1 MRSIAITPE
10 GYRSIKEPVRIDF
23 CRDLP
28 TVLVGKNGSGKTNIL
43 SALEWITQNARSGIA
58 PPGDGP
64 QGWTAELL
72 LSTEDLAEL
81 FPGRTDLPEEMPI
94 MVCAGADGRIGQIR
108 SKELTALLRE
118 EQHAMTEQANALERA
133 LDSYERQ
140 LAAIAGD
147 DDEIDP
153 VHCFAATDHR
163 GLSTNYGMLCL
174 RLGCTLDRARELAE
188 AVQRSFSGEEDAF
201 SLVAFDAYFG
211 SLDAAMLPFRLT
223 YVEPQLSAFEKRYVT
238 VDRTNLRR
246 QIARINKKTAAACA
260 AIDERWNALTQ
271 RMKGLC
277 AALTNEQTMFPRD
290 SALCPLIRRIRAAI
304 GRRCLFLRSENS
316 AVIFKENE
324 GRQQIY
330 RQDASHTILA
340 VYLRQVY
347 RGDDREERLRQLE
360 KGEMPS
366 LSDEET
372 DAFTSYLRSVQPQFE
387 QGMIRDITVERGER
401 GELSIVLHENT
412 GDTVSLDQTSA
423 GRRWYFTF
431 LLMKSTLSPGD
442 LFLIDEPAAALH
454 PLAQKAVREELCALK
469 RAGIEVVFTT
479 HSPYLIPDEQHCVR
493 FVTMTDGGTAVAAI
507 GDEEQM
513 AALRAQIGCDGDDVF
528 SLQELVDRY
537 NRDAEGVAHRCYDEL
552 MKKFKNVEGAAKR
565 TLLSPGTIKSWHSGS
580 KKKKRAP
587 KFENVIRAATAL
599 GMPLSDLFR

>member
-1 MRSIAITPE
+1 MRLVAITPE
-10 GYRSIKEPVRIDF
+10 GYRSIKAPVRIDF

-43 SALEWITQNARSGIA
+43 SALEWITQNVRSEIA

-72 LSTEDLAEL
+72 LSTKDLAEL

-94 MVCAGADGRIGQIR
+94 TVCAGADGRIGQIR

-118 EQHAMTEQANALERA
+118 ELHAMTEQANALARA

-153 VHCFAATDHR
+153 VHCFVATDHR

-174 RLGCTLDRARELAE
+174 RLRCKLDLARELADT
-188 AVQRSFSGEEDAF
+188 VQRSFSDEEDAF
-201 SLVAFDAYFG
+201 SLAG
-211 SLDAAMLPFRLT
+211 LDAPFGMLDAKVQPFRLT
-223 YVEPQLSAFEKRYVT
+223 YVEPQLAAFEKRYVT

-246 QIARINKKTAAACA
+246 QIARINQKTAAACA
-260 AIDERWNALTQ
+260 AIDELWNALTE
-271 RMKGLC
+271 RMNGLR
-277 AALTNEQTMFPRD
+277 AALSNEQTTFSGD
-290 SALCPLIRRIRAAI
+290 GALCPLVCRIRAAI

-324 GRQQIY
+324 GRQLFDV
-330 RQDASHTILA
+330 QDASRTILA
-340 VYLRQVY
+340 VYLRQGY
-347 RGDDREERLRQLE
+347 RGDDKEERLRQLE
-360 KGEMPS
+360 KREMPP
-366 LSDEET
+366 LSDEDI
-372 DAFTSYLRSVQPQFE
+372 DAFTAYLRSVQPQFE
-387 QGMIRDITVERGER
+387 QGMIRDITVERAER

-431 LLMKSTLSPGD
+431 LLMKNTLSDGD

-469 RAGIEVVFTT
+469 KAGVEVVFTT

-552 MKKFKNVEGAAKR
+552 MKKFKNVEVVAQK
-565 TLLSPGTIKSWHSGS
+565 TLLSSAAIKSWHSGS
-580 KKKKRAP
+580 QKKKRTP
-587 KFENVIRAATAL
+587 EFENVIRAATVL
-599 GMPLSDLFR
+599 GIPLSDLVR

>member
-1 MRSIAITPE
+1 MRLVAITPE

-23 CRDLP
+23 CQDLP

-43 SALEWITQNARSGIA
+43 SALEWIAKNARSEIA
-58 PPGDGP
+58 PHGEGP

-81 FPGRTDLPEEMPI
+81 FPDRTDLPDGLPI
-94 MVCAGADGRIGQIR
+94 TVCSGENGRIDRIC
-108 SKELTALLRE
+108 SKELIALLHE
-118 EQHAMTEQANALERA
+118 ERDAMTAQANALARA

-174 RLGCTLDRARELAE
+174 RLRCKLDLARELADT
-188 AVQRSFSGEEDAF
+188 VQRSFSDEEDAF
-201 SLVAFDAYFG
+201 SLAGIDAPFG
-211 SLDAAMLPFRLT
+211 TLDAAVQPFRLT
-223 YVEPQLSAFEKRYVT
+223 YVEPQLAAFEKRYVA
-238 VDRTNLRR
+238 VDRKNLRR
-246 QIARINKKTAAACA
+246 QIARINQKTAAACA
-260 AIDERWNALTQ
+260 AIDEQWNALTQ
-271 RMKGLC
+271 QMKGLR
-277 AALTNEQTMFPRD
+277 AALSNEQTTFSGD
-290 SALCPLIRRIRAAI
+290 GALCPLVCRIRAAI

-324 GRQQIY
+324 GRQLFDV
-330 RQDASHTILA
+330 RDASRTILTA
-340 VYLRQVY
+340 YLQQVY
-347 RGDDREERLRQLE
+347 QGDDREERLRQLA
-360 KGEMPS
+360 KGEMPP
-366 LSDEET
+366 LSDEDI
-372 DAFTSYLRSVQPQFE
+372 DAFAAYLRSVQPPFE
-387 QGMIRDITVERGER
+387 QGMIKDITVERTAQG
-401 GELSIVLHENT
+401 GLSILLHENT
-412 GDTVSLDQTSA
+412 GDTVPLNETSA

-431 LLMKSTLSPGD
+431 LLMKSTLSRGD

-469 RAGIEVVFTT
+469 KAGVEVVFTT

-493 FVTMTDGGTAVAAI
+493 FVTMTDGGTAVAAV

-528 SLQELVDRY
+528 SLQELVDWYER
-537 NRDAEGVAHRCYDEL
+537 NAME
-552 MKKFKNVEGAAKR
+552 AAKR
-565 TLLSPGTIKSWHSGS
+565 CYHALIKKFSAIDAAASAVGYGEETLEKW
-580 KKKKRAP
+580 KKRKRRIVP
-587 KFENVIRAATAL
+587 KAL
-599 GMPLSDLFR
+599 IKVSELTGVPVKELIG

>member
-1 MRSIAITPE
+1 MRLVAITPE

-23 CRDLP
+23 CQDLP

-43 SALEWITQNARSGIA
+43 SALEWIAKNARSEIA
-58 PPGDGP
+58 PHGEGP

-81 FPGRTDLPEEMPI
+81 FPDRTDLPEEMPI
-94 MVCAGADGRIGQIR
+94 TVRAGADGRIGQIC
-108 SKELTALLRE
+108 SKELTALLHE
-118 EQHAMTEQANALERA
+118 ERDAMTAQANALARA

-163 GLSTNYGMLCL
+163 GRLTDHGELCR
-174 RLGCTLDRARELAE
+174 RLACTLDRARKLAD
-188 AVQRSFSGEEDAF
+188 AVQRSFSDEEDAF
-201 SLVAFDAYFG
+201 SLAGLDAPFG
-211 SLDAAMLPFRLT
+211 MLDAAVQPFRLT
-223 YVEPQLSAFEKRYVT
+223 YVEPQLAAFEKRYVT

-246 QIARINKKTAAACA
+246 QIARINQKTAAACA
-260 AIDERWNALTQ
+260 AINELWNALTE
-271 RMKGLC
+271 RMNGLR
-277 AALTNEQTMFPRD
+277 AALTNEQTTFSGD

-324 GRQQIY
+324 GRQLFDA
-330 RQDASHTILA
+330 RDASRTILTA
-340 VYLRQVY
+340 YLQQVY
-347 RGDDREERLRQLE
+347 QGDDREERLRQLA
-360 KGEMPS
+360 KGEMPP
-366 LSDEET
+366 LSDEDI
-372 DAFTSYLRSVQPQFE
+372 DAFAAYLRSVQPPFE
-387 QGMIRDITVERGER
+387 QGMIRDITVERTAQG
-401 GELSIVLHENT
+401 GLSILLHENT
-412 GDTVSLDQTSA
+412 GDTVPLNETSA

-431 LLMKSTLSPGD
+431 LLMKSTLSRGD

-469 RAGIEVVFTT
+469 KAGVEVAFTT

-507 GDEEQM
+507 EDEEQM

-537 NRDAEGVAHRCYDEL
+537 ERNAMEAARRCYYAL
-552 MKKFKNVEGAAKR
+552 IKKFSAIDAAASAVGYGEE
-565 TLLSPGTIKSWHSGS
+565 TLEKW
-580 KKKKRAP
+580 KKR
-587 KFENVIRAATAL
+587 KRRIVLKAL
-599 GMPLSDLFR
+599 IKVSELTGVPVKELIG

>member
-1 MRSIAITPE
+1 MMKLIAITPE

-23 CRDLP
+23 CQDLP

-43 SALEWITQNARSGIA
+43 SALEWIAKNARSEIA
-58 PPGDGP
+58 PHGEGP

-72 LSTEDLAEL
+72 LSTKDLAEL
-81 FPGRTDLPEEMPI
+81 FPGRTDLPEEIPI
-94 MVCAGADGRIGQIR
+94 TVCAGADGRIGQIC
-108 SKELTALLRE
+108 SKELTGLLHE
-118 EQHAMTEQANALERA
+118 ERDAMTAQANALARA

-140 LAAIAGD
+140 LAAIAGG

-163 GLSTNYGMLCL
+163 GLSTNYGVL
-174 RLGCTLDRARELAE
+174 RLRLRCKLDLARELADT
-188 AVQRSFSGEEDAF
+188 VQRSFSDEEDAF
-201 SLVAFDAYFG
+201 SLAG
-211 SLDAAMLPFRLT
+211 LDAPFGMLDAKVQPFRLT
-223 YVEPQLSAFEKRYVT
+223 YVEPQLAAFEKRYVT

-260 AIDERWNALTQ
+260 AIDEQGEALAQ
-271 RMKGLC
+271 RMNGLR
-277 AALTNEQTMFPRD
+277 AALTNEQTTFPRD

-324 GRQQIY
+324 GRQLFDA
-330 RQDASHTILA
+330 RDASRTILA
-340 VYLRQVY
+340 VYLRQGY
-347 RGDDREERLRQLE
+347 HGDDKEERLRQLE
-360 KGEMPS
+360 KREMPP
-366 LSDEET
+366 LSDEDI
-372 DAFTSYLRSVQPQFE
+372 DAFTAYLHGVLPQFE
-387 QGMIRDITVERGER
+387 QGMIKDITVERTAQG
-401 GELSIVLHENT
+401 GLSIVLHENT
-412 GDTVSLDQTSA
+412 GDTVSLDRTSA

-431 LLMKSTLSPGD
+431 LLMKNTLSDGD

-469 RAGIEVVFTT
+469 KAGVEVVFTT

-507 GDEEQM
+507 EDEEQM

-528 SLQELVDRY
+528 SLQELFDRY
-537 NRDAEGVAHRCYDEL
+537 ERNAMEAARRCYYAL
-552 MKKFKNVEGAAKR
+552 IKKFSAIDAAASAVGYGEE
-565 TLLSPGTIKSWHSGS
+565 TLEKW
-580 KKKKRAP
+580 KKR
-587 KFENVIRAATAL
+587 KRRIVLKAL
-599 GMPLSDLFR
+599 IKVSELTGVPVKELIG

>member
-43 SALEWITQNARSGIA
+43 SALEWIIQNVRSEIA
-58 PPGDGP
+58 PPGEDP

-94 MVCAGADGRIGQIR
+94 TVCAGADGRIGQIR

-118 EQHAMTEQANALERA
+118 ELHAMTEQANALEHA
-133 LDSYERQ
+133 LDSYEQQ

-147 DDEIDP
+147 DDGIDP

-174 RLGCTLDRARELAE
+174 RLGCTLDRARELAD

-201 SLVAFDAYFG
+201 SLAG
-211 SLDAAMLPFRLT
+211 LDAPFGMLDAKVQPFRLT
-223 YVEPQLSAFEKRYVT
+223 YVEPQLAAFEKRYVT

-260 AIDERWNALTQ
+260 AIDEQWNALTQ
-271 RMKGLC
+271 RMKGLR

-290 SALCPLIRRIRAAI
+290 SALCPLIRRIRAI

-387 QGMIRDITVERGER
+387 QGMIRDITVERAER

-469 RAGIEVVFTT
+469 RAGIEVIFTT
-479 HSPYLIPDEQHCVR
+479 HSPYLIPAKQHCVR

-513 AALRAQIGCDGDDVF
+513 ATLRAQIGCDGDDVF

-537 NRDAEGVAHRCYDEL
+537 ERNAEEAARRCYYALIEKFSSIEAAASAVGYGEETLEKWRKRKRRIVLKALINVSGLTGVPVKEL
-552 MKKFKNVEGAAKR
+552 IG
-565 TLLSPGTIKSWHSGS
+565 
-580 KKKKRAP
+580 
-587 KFENVIRAATAL
+587 
-599 GMPLSDLFR
+599 

>member
-1 MRSIAITPE
+1 MRLVAITPE

-23 CRDLP
+23 CQDLP

-43 SALEWITQNARSGIA
+43 IALEQTANNARSEITLSGA
-58 PPGDGP
+58 GP

-81 FPGRTDLPEEMPI
+81 FPGRTDLPDGLPI
-94 MVCAGADGRIGQIR
+94 TVCSGENGRIDRIC
-108 SKELTALLRE
+108 SKELTALLHE
-118 EQHAMTEQANALERA
+118 ERDAMTAQANALAHA
-133 LDSYERQ
+133 LDSYEQQ

-163 GLSTNYGMLCL
+163 GRLTDHGELCR
-174 RLGCTLDRARELAE
+174 RLACTLDLARELADT
-188 AVQRSFSGEEDAF
+188 VQRSFSDEEDAF
-201 SLVAFDAYFG
+201 SLAGLDAPFG
-211 SLDAAMLPFRLT
+211 TLDAAVQPFRLT
-223 YVEPQLSAFEKRYVT
+223 YVEPQLAAFEKRYVT

-246 QIARINKKTAAACA
+246 QIARINQKTAAACA
-260 AIDERWNALTQ
+260 AIDELWNALTE
-271 RMKGLC
+271 RMKGLR
-277 AALTNEQTMFPRD
+277 AALSNEQTTFPRD
-290 SALCPLIRRIRAAI
+290 SALCPLIRRIRTAI

-324 GRQQIY
+324 GRQLFDA
-330 RQDASHTILA
+330 RDASRTILTA
-340 VYLRQVY
+340 YLQQVY
-347 RGDDREERLRQLE
+347 QGDDREERLRQLA
-360 KGEMPS
+360 KGEMPP
-366 LSDEET
+366 LSDEDI
-372 DAFTSYLRSVQPQFE
+372 DAFAAYLRSVQPPFE
-387 QGMIRDITVERGER
+387 QGMIKDITVERTAQG
-401 GELSIVLHENT
+401 GLSIVLHENT
-412 GDTVSLDQTSA
+412 GDTVSLDRTSA

-431 LLMKSTLSPGD
+431 LLMKNTLSDGD

-469 RAGIEVVFTT
+469 KAGVEVVFTT

-537 NRDAEGVAHRCYDEL
+537 ERNAMEAARRCYYAL
-552 MKKFKNVEGAAKR
+552 IKKFSAIDAAASAVGYGEE
-565 TLLSPGTIKSWHSGS
+565 TLEKW
-580 KKKKRAP
+580 KKR
-587 KFENVIRAATAL
+587 KRRIVLKAL
-599 GMPLSDLFR
+599 IKVSELTGVPVKELIG

>member
-43 SALEWITQNARSGIA
+43 SALEWITQNVRSEIA
-58 PPGDGP
+58 PPGEGP

-81 FPGRTDLPEEMPI
+81 FPGRTDLPEEMLI
-94 MVCAGADGRIGQIR
+94 TVCAGADGRIGQIR

-118 EQHAMTEQANALERA
+118 ELQAMTEQANALEHA
-133 LDSYERQ
+133 LDSYEQQ

-147 DDEIDP
+147 DDEIGP

-174 RLGCTLDRARELAE
+174 RLGCTLDRARELAD

-201 SLVAFDAYFG
+201 SLVAFEDLFG
-211 SLDAAMLPFRLT
+211 SLDAAMLPFRLA
-223 YVEPQLSAFEKRYVT
+223 YVEPQLAAFEKRYVT

-271 RMKGLC
+271 RMKGLR
-277 AALTNEQTMFPRD
+277 AALSNRQIPFSGD
-290 SALCPLIRRIRAAI
+290 GALCPLVFRIRAAI

-387 QGMIRDITVERGER
+387 QGMIRDITVERAER

-537 NRDAEGVAHRCYDEL
+537 ERNAEEAARRCYYALIEKFSSIEAAASAVGYGEETLEKWRKRKRRIVLKALINVSGLTGVPVKEL
-552 MKKFKNVEGAAKR
+552 IG
-565 TLLSPGTIKSWHSGS
+565 
-580 KKKKRAP
+580 
-587 KFENVIRAATAL
+587 
-599 GMPLSDLFR
+599 

>member
-1 MRSIAITPE
+1 MRLVAITPE

-23 CRDLP
+23 CQDLP

-43 SALEWITQNARSGIA
+43 SALEWITQNARSEIA
-58 PPGDGP
+58 PHGEGP

-94 MVCAGADGRIGQIR
+94 TVRAGADGRIGQIC
-108 SKELTALLRE
+108 SKELTGLLRE
-118 EQHAMTEQANALERA
+118 ELDAMTAQANALARA

-174 RLGCTLDRARELAE
+174 RLRCKLDLARELADT
-188 AVQRSFSGEEDAF
+188 VQRSFSDEEDAF
-201 SLVAFDAYFG
+201 SLAG
-211 SLDAAMLPFRLT
+211 LDAPFGMLDAKVQPFRLT
-223 YVEPQLSAFEKRYVT
+223 YVEPQLAAFEKRYVT
-238 VDRTNLRR
+238 VDQTNLRR
-246 QIARINKKTAAACA
+246 QIARINQKTAAACA
-260 AIDERWNALTQ
+260 AINEQGEALAQ
-271 RMKGLC
+271 RMNGLR
-277 AALTNEQTMFPRD
+277 AALTNEQTTFPRD

-324 GRQQIY
+324 GRQLFDV
-330 RQDASHTILA
+330 RDASRTILA
-340 VYLRQVY
+340 VYLRQGY
-347 RGDDREERLRQLE
+347 RGDDREERLRQLA
-360 KGEMPS
+360 KGEMPP
-366 LSDEET
+366 LSDEDI
-372 DAFTSYLRSVQPQFE
+372 DAFTAYLRSVQPPFE
-387 QGMIRDITVERGER
+387 QGMIKDITAERTAQG
-401 GELSIVLHENT
+401 GLSILLHENT
-412 GDTVSLDQTSA
+412 GDTVPLNETSA

-431 LLMKSTLSPGD
+431 LLMKNTLSDGD

-469 RAGIEVVFTT
+469 KAGVEVVFTT

-537 NRDAEGVAHRCYDEL
+537 ERNAMEAARRCYYAL
-552 MKKFKNVEGAAKR
+552 IKKFSAIDAAASAVGYGEE
-565 TLLSPGTIKSWHSGS
+565 TLEKW
-580 KKKKRAP
+580 KKR
-587 KFENVIRAATAL
+587 KRRIVLKAL
-599 GMPLSDLFR
+599 IKVSEQTGVPVKELIG

>member
-1 MRSIAITPE
+1 MRLVAITPE

-43 SALEWITQNARSGIA
+43 SALEWITQNVRSEIA
-58 PPGDGP
+58 PHGEGP

-81 FPGRTDLPEEMPI
+81 FPGRTDLPDGLPI
-94 MVCAGADGRIGQIR
+94 TVRSGENGRIGQIC
-108 SKELTALLRE
+108 SKELTALLHE
-118 EQHAMTEQANALERA
+118 ERDAMTAQANALERA
-133 LDSYERQ
+133 LDSYEQQ

-153 VHCFAATDHR
+153 VHWFAATDHR
-163 GLSTNYGMLCL
+163 SLSTNYSALCL
-174 RLGCTLDRARELAE
+174 RLRYKLDLAREMAD
-188 AVQRSFSGEEDAF
+188 AVQRSFSDEEDAF
-201 SLVAFDAYFG
+201 SLAGIDAPFG
-211 SLDAAMLPFRLT
+211 TLDAAVQPFRLT
-223 YVEPQLSAFEKRYVT
+223 YVEPQLAAFEKRYVA

-246 QIARINKKTAAACA
+246 QIARINQKTAAACV
-260 AIDERWNALTQ
+260 AIDELWNALTQ

-277 AALTNEQTMFPRD
+277 AALSNEQISFSGD
-290 SALCPLIRRIRAAI
+290 GALRPLVCRIRAAI

-324 GRQQIY
+324 GRQLFDV
-330 RQDASHTILA
+330 QDASHTILA
-340 VYLRQVY
+340 VYLRQGY
-347 RGDDREERLRQLE
+347 RGDDKEERLRQLE
-360 KGEMPS
+360 KREMPP
-366 LSDEET
+366 LSDEDI
-372 DAFTSYLRSVQPQFE
+372 DAFTAYLRGVLPQFE
-387 QGMIRDITVERGER
+387 QGMIRDITVERTAQG
-401 GELSIVLHENT
+401 GLSILLHENT
-412 GDTVSLDQTSA
+412 GDTVPLDRTSA

-431 LLMKSTLSPGD
+431 LLMKNTLSDGDHGD

-469 RAGIEVVFTT
+469 KAGVEVVFTT
-479 HSPYLIPDEQHCVR
+479 HSPYLIPNEQHCVR

-507 GDEEQM
+507 EDEEQM

-537 NRDAEGVAHRCYDEL
+537 ERNAMEAARRCYYAL
-552 MKKFKNVEGAAKR
+552 IKKFSAIDAAASAVGYGEE
-565 TLLSPGTIKSWHSGS
+565 TLEKW
-580 KKKKRAP
+580 KKRKRRIVLKVLIKVSELTGVP
-587 KFENVIRAATAL
+587 VKELI
-599 GMPLSDLFR
+599 G

>member
-1 MRSIAITPE
+1 MRLVAITPE

-23 CRDLP
+23 CQDLP

-43 SALEWITQNARSGIA
+43 SALEWIAKNARSEIA
-58 PPGDGP
+58 PHGEGP

-81 FPGRTDLPEEMPI
+81 FPDRTDLPEEMPI
-94 MVCAGADGRIGQIR
+94 TVCSGENGRIDRIC
-108 SKELTALLRE
+108 SKELTALLHE
-118 EQHAMTEQANALERA
+118 ERDAMTAQANALAHA

-140 LAAIAGD
+140 LAAIAGG

-163 GLSTNYGMLCL
+163 SLSTNYGMLCL
-174 RLGCTLDRARELAE
+174 RLRCKLDLARELADT
-188 AVQRSFSGEEDAF
+188 VQRSFSDEEDAF
-201 SLVAFDAYFG
+201 SLAGLDAPFG
-211 SLDAAMLPFRLT
+211 TLDAAVQPFRLT
-223 YVEPQLSAFEKRYVT
+223 YVEPQLAAFEKRYVT
-238 VDRTNLRR
+238 VDRKNLRR
-246 QIARINKKTAAACA
+246 QIARINQKTAAACA
-260 AIDERWNALTQ
+260 AIDEQWNALTQ

-277 AALTNEQTMFPRD
+277 AALSNRQMPFSGD
-290 SALCPLIRRIRAAI
+290 GALCPLIRRIRAAI

-324 GRQQIY
+324 GRQLFDA
-330 RQDASHTILA
+330 RDASRTILTA
-340 VYLRQVY
+340 YLQQVY
-347 RGDDREERLRQLE
+347 QGDDREERLRQLE

-387 QGMIRDITVERGER
+387 QGMIRDITVERTAQG
-401 GELSIVLHENT
+401 GLSILLHENT
-412 GDTVSLDQTSA
+412 GDTVPLNETSA

-431 LLMKSTLSPGD
+431 LLMKNTLSRGD

-469 RAGIEVVFTT
+469 KAGIEVVFTT

-493 FVTMTDGGTAVAAI
+493 FVTMTDGGTAVAAV

-537 NRDAEGVAHRCYDEL
+537 ERNAMEAARRCYYAL
-552 MKKFKNVEGAAKR
+552 IKKFSAIDAAASAVGYGEE
-565 TLLSPGTIKSWHSGS
+565 TLEKW
-580 KKKKRAP
+580 KKR
-587 KFENVIRAATAL
+587 KRRIVLKAL
-599 GMPLSDLFR
+599 IKVSELTGVPVKELIG

>member
-1 MRSIAITPE
+1 MRLVAITPE

-23 CRDLP
+23 CQDLP

-43 SALEWITQNARSGIA
+43 SALEWIAKNARSEIA
-58 PPGDGP
+58 PHGEGP

-81 FPGRTDLPEEMPI
+81 FPDRTNLPEEMPI
-94 MVCAGADGRIGQIR
+94 TVCSGENGRIGQIC
-108 SKELTALLRE
+108 SKELTGLLRE
-118 EQHAMTEQANALERA
+118 ELDAMTAQANALAHA

-140 LAAIAGD
+140 LAAIAGG

-153 VHCFAATDHR
+153 VHSFAVTDHR
-163 GLSTNYGMLCL
+163 GRLTDHGELCR
-174 RLGCTLDRARELAE
+174 RLACTLDRARKLAD
-188 AVQRSFSGEEDAF
+188 AVQRSFSDEEDAF
-201 SLVAFDAYFG
+201 SLAGLDAPFG
-211 SLDAAMLPFRLT
+211 TLDAAVQPFRLT
-223 YVEPQLSAFEKRYVT
+223 YVEPQLAAFEKRYVA
-238 VDRTNLRR
+238 VDRKNLRR
-246 QIARINKKTAAACA
+246 QIARINQKTAAACA
-260 AIDERWNALTQ
+260 AIDEQWNALTQ
-271 RMKGLC
+271 RMKGLR
-277 AALTNEQTMFPRD
+277 AALSNEQISFSGD
-290 SALCPLIRRIRAAI
+290 GALCPLVCRIRAAI

-324 GRQQIY
+324 GRQLFDA
-330 RQDASHTILA
+330 RDASRTILTA
-340 VYLRQVY
+340 YLQQVY
-347 RGDDREERLRQLE
+347 QGDDREERLRQLA
-360 KGEMPS
+360 KGEMPP
-366 LSDEET
+366 LSDEDI
-372 DAFTSYLRSVQPQFE
+372 DAFTAYLRSVQPPFE
-387 QGMIRDITVERGER
+387 QGMIKDITVERTAQG
-401 GELSIVLHENT
+401 GLSIVLHENT
-412 GDTVSLDQTSA
+412 GDTVSLDRTSA

-431 LLMKSTLSPGD
+431 LLMKNTFSDGD

-469 RAGIEVVFTT
+469 KAGVEVVFTT

-552 MKKFKNVEGAAKR
+552 MKKFKSVEVVAQK
-565 TLLSPGTIKSWHSGS
+565 TLLSSAAIKSWHSGS
-580 KKKKRAP
+580 QKKKRTP
-587 KFENVIRAATAL
+587 EFENVIRAATVL
-599 GMPLSDLFR
+599 GIPLSDLVR

>member
-1 MRSIAITPE
+1 MRLVAITPE

-23 CRDLP
+23 CQDLP

-43 SALEWITQNARSGIA
+43 SALEWIAKNARSEIA
-58 PPGDGP
+58 PHGEGP

-81 FPGRTDLPEEMPI
+81 FPDRTDLPEEMPI
-94 MVCAGADGRIGQIR
+94 TVCSGENGRIDRIC
-108 SKELTALLRE
+108 SKKLTALLHE
-118 EQHAMTEQANALERA
+118 ERDAMTAQANALAHA

-140 LAAIAGD
+140 LAAIAGG

-153 VHCFAATDHR
+153 MHCFAVTDHR
-163 GLSTNYGMLCL
+163 GRLTDHGELCR
-174 RLGCTLDRARELAE
+174 RLACTLDRARKLADT
-188 AVQRSFSGEEDAF
+188 VQRSFSDEEDAF
-201 SLVAFDAYFG
+201 SLVAFDACFG
-211 SLDAAMLPFRLT
+211 MLDAKVQPFRLT
-223 YVEPQLSAFEKRYVT
+223 YVEPQLAAFEKRYVA
-238 VDRTNLRR
+238 VDRKNLRR
-246 QIARINKKTAAACA
+246 QIARINQKTAAACA
-260 AIDERWNALTQ
+260 AIDEQGEALAQ
-271 RMKGLC
+271 RMNGLR
-277 AALTNEQTMFPRD
+277 AALTNEQTTFPRD

-324 GRQQIY
+324 GRQLFDA
-330 RQDASHTILA
+330 RDASRTILTA
-340 VYLRQVY
+340 YLQQVY
-347 RGDDREERLRQLE
+347 QGDDREERLRQLA
-360 KGEMPS
+360 KGEMPP
-366 LSDEET
+366 LSDEDI
-372 DAFTSYLRSVQPQFE
+372 DAFAAYLRSVQPPFE
-387 QGMIRDITVERGER
+387 QGMIKDITVERTAQG
-401 GELSIVLHENT
+401 GLSILLHENT
-412 GDTVSLDQTSA
+412 GDTVPLNETSA

-431 LLMKSTLSPGD
+431 LLMKSTLSRGD

-469 RAGIEVVFTT
+469 KAGVEVAFTT

-537 NRDAEGVAHRCYDEL
+537 ERNAMEAARRCYYAL
-552 MKKFKNVEGAAKR
+552 IKKFSAIDVAASAVGYGEE
-565 TLLSPGTIKSWHSGS
+565 TLEKW
-580 KKKKRAP
+580 KKR
-587 KFENVIRAATAL
+587 KRRIVLKAL
-599 GMPLSDLFR
+599 IKVSELTGVPVKELIG